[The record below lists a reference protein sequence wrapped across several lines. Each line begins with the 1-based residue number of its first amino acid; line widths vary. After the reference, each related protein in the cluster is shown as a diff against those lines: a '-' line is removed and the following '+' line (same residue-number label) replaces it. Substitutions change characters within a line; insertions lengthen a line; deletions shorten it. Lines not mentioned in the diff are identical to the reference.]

1 MKGGDYIKKFSI
13 IYADC
18 PWTYKAWSKRG
29 KGMRVAL
36 NHYNTMTTE
45 ELCALPISEICEK
58 DCVLFMWTT
67 FPQLFDCLKVINAW
81 QFEYKTCGFV
91 WLKTNKKSEGY
102 FLGLGHYTRSNAEI
116 CLIATR
122 GTPPKRV
129 SNKVRQLL
137 ISPIE
142 QHSKK
147 PDCTRDR
154 IVELYGDLPRLEL
167 FARQRA
173 PGWDAIGNE
182 IDGKDIR
189 DALREFTA

>member
-67 FPQLFDCLKVINAW
+67 FPQLFDCLKVISAW

-154 IVELYGDLPRLEL
+154 IVELYSNLPRLEL